1 LTLLVSGLGACGGSD
16 EADRPDELRSWSRT
30 EVLGHE
36 DVVPYDRIAVA
47 SDGRRTTWLTRAP
60 GATDILGVAEWSAV
74 DGVSP
79 QQSDLEMPGDG
90 TQSDLVV
97 PGDGTP
103 NDLVVPA
110 AMAVDERGWIA
121 VAQLEDEP
129 GGRAAELAVWAGTP
143 ETPGPPATL
152 ELPEGH
158 VLSRTVAA
166 GRTDEVA
173 VVVALTGRTP
183 ESQVLPAPTDLVVW
197 TAPVS
202 GADGT
207 VDEDAWL
214 RVKPALGTD
223 LPLTTAAV
231 IGGGGDAG
239 LVLAGAS
246 DDGAPGM
253 WTSSDGLSWE
263 PLAAA
268 AELPDEVD
276 ALDLLA
282 PLGDGTALV
291 GWASG
296 GAGGAVD
303 LWRLDGSDLTALGTV
318 TAASDE
324 GTIDLTGAA
333 VAGERLV
340 VGGSTKRR
348 STWSPL
354 LWAAEA
360 DGDADSE
367 WTASDQPE
375 LVAHL
380 DWSIQA
386 LAADGADRMTAVMA
400 SVPFHIDVAAWSW
413 SRPAGS

>member
-1 LTLLVSGLGACGGSD
+1 LALLVSGLGACGGSD

-36 DVVPYDRIAVA
+36 DVALYDRIAVA
-47 SDGRRTTWLTRAP
+47 SDGRRTAWLTRAG
-60 GATDILGVAEWSAV
+60 GATDILGVTGWTAT

-79 QQSDLEMPGDG
+79 RQSDLEM
-90 TQSDLVV
+90 

-129 GGRAAELAVWAGTP
+129 GGRAAEVAVWAGTP
-143 ETPGPPATL
+143 ATPGPPATL
-152 ELPEGH
+152 ELPDGH
-158 VLSRTVAA
+158 VLARTVAA

-173 VVVALTGRTP
+173 IVAALTGPVP
-183 ESQVLPAPTDLVVW
+183 ETQGLPAPTDLVLW

-207 VDEDAWL
+207 VDEGAWVQV
-214 RVKPALGTD
+214 RPYLGTD
-223 LPLTTAAV
+223 RPLTTAAV
-231 IGGGGDAG
+231 IGGAGDAG

-246 DDGAPGM
+246 EDGAPGM

-263 PLAAA
+263 PLAAAA

-291 GWASG
+291 GWATG
-296 GAGGAVD
+296 GSSGAVD

-318 TAASDE
+318 TVASDD
-324 GTIDLTGAA
+324 GTVDLTAAA
-333 VAGERLV
+333 VAGDRLV

-348 STWSPL
+348 STWSPM

-360 DGDADSE
+360 DGDGE

-375 LVAHL
+375 LTAHL
-380 DWSIQA
+380 DWSVQA
-386 LAADGADRMTAVMA
+386 LAADGADRMTAVMT
-400 SVPFHIDVAAWSW
+400 SVPFHIDVATWSW
-413 SRPAGS
+413 SRRPT